1 MLGIYLFSRCIYIY
15 QIYLSIWI
23 YLFSWGSI
31 WFWSWWW
38 KWWCTLNLQDA
49 PSASRWRS
57 WRVWTWTSLPVP
69 RKAAGFL
76 GMFLVDG
83 DLQKMDIWVTDHQGY
98 PLVNIQKTMV
108 NHHAIQWV
116 NQLFLWPFSIAMLVY
131 QRVSGLV
138 VWWVSWQMMA
148 SRQYHL
154 TFVGTGCHQPSCGHF
169 PLNDIHK
176 IHGIDSHFKRLFLY

>member
-1 MLGIYLFSRCIYIY
+1 MSSSGHSWWSHPGASRIEKSFPFLGVWSHSGDPEKMLGIYLFSRCIYIY

-108 NHHAIQWV
+108 NHHAI
-116 NQLFLWPFSIAMLVY
+116 NGFY
-131 QRVSGLV
+131 
-138 VWWVSWQMMA
+138 
-148 SRQYHL
+148 
-154 TFVGTGCHQPSCGHF
+154 GHF
-169 PLNDIHK
+169 Q
-176 IHGIDSHFKRLFLY
+176 

>member
-31 WFWSWWW
+31 WIWSWWW

-69 RKAAGFL
+69 WKAAGFL

-83 DLQKMDIWVTDHQGY
+83 DLQKVDIWVTDHQGY
-98 PLVNIQKTMV
+98 PLVNIQKTME
-108 NHHAIQWV
+108 NHHFSMGKSTISMAIFNSYVSLPEGIWIGGLMSELANDGWSSV
-116 NQLFLWPFSIAMLVY
+116 SLDIRGDRLLPAIMRTLSIE
-131 QRVSGLV
+131 R
-138 VWWVSWQMMA
+138 
-148 SRQYHL
+148 H
-154 TFVGTGCHQPSCGHF
+154 T
-169 PLNDIHK
+169 
-176 IHGIDSHFKRLFLY
+176 